1 MRGIFSIDILLAL
14 LLLSLLISLL
24 TPKWTVFQQAENVSL
39 CHYLKDVVK
48 AEKGLAQGLG
58 MDLRDKYSEGGIY
71 VNLSTEEI
79 NIMGVSCP

>member
-1 MRGIFSIDILLAL
+1 MRGIFSIDMLLAL
-14 LLLSLLISLL
+14 LLLSLLASLL
-24 TPKWTVFQQAENVSL
+24 TPKWTVFQQAENISI

-58 MDLRDKYSEGGIY
+58 INLRTEYSEGGIY
-71 VNLSTEEI
+71 VNLSSEDI